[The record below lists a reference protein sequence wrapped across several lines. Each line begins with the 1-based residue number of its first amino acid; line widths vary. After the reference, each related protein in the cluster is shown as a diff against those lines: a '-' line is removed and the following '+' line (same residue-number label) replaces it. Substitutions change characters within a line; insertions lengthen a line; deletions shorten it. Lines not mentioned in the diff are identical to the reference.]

1 MADGPDST
9 FSFLF
14 RTDKGRV
21 DRSVWWRGTLPLTAS
36 TVLATVGWVLLR
48 PYAHH
53 DLSTQPFIAPATIVA
68 FTYLLLYA
76 FGLILAGVCEYN
88 LSAKRFRDRGRPAA
102 LAAVLPLSLLFG
114 AAVIW
119 FIPRSFGSVPD
130 WVGPVVIVAL
140 VLVAAWNV
148 VELGVVKHRAA
159 P

>member
-1 MADGPDST
+1 MAEAAT

-21 DRSVWWRGTLPLTAS
+21 DRAVWWRGTLPLVAL
-36 TVLATVGWVLLR
+36 VLVTTVGWELLE

-53 DLSTQPFIAPATIVA
+53 DLSTQPFIAPATIAA
-68 FTYLLLYA
+68 FTYLLVYA
-76 FGLILAGVCEYN
+76 FALILVGVCEYN
-88 LSAKRFRDRGRPAA
+88 LSAKRFRDRGRPPA

-130 WVGPVVIVAL
+130 WVAPVVIAALLAVAG
-140 VLVAAWNV
+140 WNV
-148 VELGVVKHRAA
+148 VELGIVRHRAA